1 MSLWDGLQ
9 ICPAPSGFDNSKRL
23 QMSRKNG
30 SEARLEAVLPAFRR
44 VREFMHMSADKFT
57 LLAQPWWVNLLI
69 LVPFLAALAFRRNG
83 LRLSRQQLLASG
95 IFAVAFGYVEAA
107 VVVYIRASIGL
118 LPGYNGTLAD
128 VQRLAASLYR
138 QPILEIQM
146 PPALITI
153 ELFREAATLLML
165 ASVALLMGRTLA
177 ERWAAF
183 LWCFAIWDI
192 VYYAGLWATV
202 RWPYS
207 LLAPDVLFLIP
218 VPWVSQ
224 VWFPL
229 LVSALAIAA
238 VLVFRSEAGTV

>member
-1 MSLWDGLQ
+1 MT
-9 ICPAPSGFDNSKRL
+9 ADN
-23 QMSRKNG
+23 
-30 SEARLEAVLPAFRR
+30 
-44 VREFMHMSADKFT
+44 FT

-69 LVPFLAALAFRRNG
+69 LVPFVAAWDFRRTG
-83 LRLSRQQLLASG
+83 LFLTGWQLLVG
-95 IFAVAFGYVEAA
+95 GVFAAAFGYVEAA

-118 LPGYNGTLAD
+118 LPGYHHTLTD
-128 VQRLAASLYR
+128 VRRLSAHLYR

-153 ELFREAATLLML
+153 ELFREAATMLML
-165 ASVALLMGRTLA
+165 ASVALLMGKTRA

-218 VPWVSQ
+218 VPWLAQ

-238 VLVFRSEAGTV
+238 VLAGRKRVKA